1 MTWRGVAATKNLRTA
16 DFADVADKTELALP
30 SSAPSAQLAVKKSS
44 QAAKK

>member
-1 MTWRGVAATKNLRTA
+1 MTLMSWHGPPATKNLRTA

-30 SSAPSAQLAVKKSS
+30 SSAPSVVKESS